1 MLTRSK
7 AEAPARHRIF
17 IVDDH
22 PIVREGL
29 SLMMNREP
37 DLMVCGEAE
46 EAATALQAITSTRPD
61 FLIVDISLNGPDG
74 LDLLKSIRVRF
85 PNLPVLILSM
95 HDESIYAERAL
106 RAGANGYIMKQEA
119 TEKVLVAVRQILN
132 QKVYVSDRIANRMLQ
147 QYISGSAN
155 ETHSP
160 IAELSDR
167 ELEVFRLIG
176 EGHST
181 RMIAEELHLSVK
193 TVESYQAH
201 IKDKLSL
208 KNWPRTGAAR
218 HPMEH
223 RRGRSLTD
231 QAQRSFPVFH
241 PS

>member
-7 AEAPARHRIF
+7 AEAPAKHRIF

-37 DLMVCGEAE
+37 DLVVCGEAE

-119 TEKVLVAVRQILN
+119 TEKVLIAVRQILN

-147 QYISGSAN
+147 HYINGAAN

-181 RMIAEELHLSVK
+181 RMIADELHLSVK

-208 KNWPRTGAAR
+208 KTGR
-218 HPMEH
+218 E
-223 RRGRSLTD
+223 LV
-231 QAQRSFPVFH
+231 QRAIQWNIGEGLA
-241 PS
+241 